1 MSIRQYGY
9 LGTKTDEPKQKKAAG
24 IDLSPSEAFAKTRE
38 DPCEQAL
45 PSYCRIGKE
54 VLPHKN
60 RAVTDPYDLGGDGKV
75 YRMNLENKYMRK

>member
-1 MSIRQYGY
+1 MSRSRKKQPGSTF
-9 LGTKTDEPKQKKAAG
+9 LHPKRSQKHGKTLANRRFRHIAKQ
-24 IDLSPSEAFAKTRE
+24 L
-38 DPCEQAL
+38 L
-45 PSYCRIGKE
+45 RIGKE